1 MYLKSISFH
10 ELEEQ
15 QRIRN
20 RFEKHGIEH
29 ERLIILNWVNG
40 GLNHLECYNLIDAA
54 LDPFPYGGATTTAE
68 ALWMGVPVVTRR
80 HSGMAGCLSTSLL
93 SYGNQK
99 QWIANSQEEYLN
111 IAKTLLLTDLVAE
124 RIDFNCEKRCR
135 KAQLVTRE
143 DSHRS
148 LNLTIKNSC
157 SVFLRHRTKCIFQ
170 GTH

>member
-1 MYLKSISFH
+1 
-10 ELEEQ
+10 
-15 QRIRN
+15 
-20 RFEKHGIEH
+20 
-29 ERLIILNWVNG
+29 
-40 GLNHLECYNLIDAA
+40 
-54 LDPFPYGGATTTAE
+54 
-68 ALWMGVPVVTRR
+68 MGVPVVTRR

-111 IAKTLLLTDLVAE
+111 IAKKLAAYGPRSR

-135 KAQLVTRE
+135 KAQLVTRK

-157 SVFLRHRTKCIFQ
+157 SVLLRHRTKCIFQ